1 MSLLEVKNL
10 SISYGS
16 EAPVVKNVSFSLES
30 GKILSIVGES
40 GSGKT
45 TVIRG
50 ILGLLSGNG
59 RITDGEIIF
68 DGQDLCRLKKK
79 PMQMLRGRDIA
90 MIFQDAGLAMDPIFT
105 IGKQFKEYIRTHQDL
120 SDAEAY
126 DLACEWLGRM
136 KLDNPGR
143 VMESYPFELSGG
155 MKQRAAIAMAMAQ
168 SPKLLLADEPTSAL
182 DVTVQ
187 AQVVSELQKLTEN
200 FDTSIILVTHN
211 MGVASY
217 LSDEIAVMKTG

>member
-16 EAPVVKNVSFSLES
+16 EAPVVKNVSFSLEP

-59 RITDGEIIF
+59 RITDGKIFF

-79 PMQMLRGRDIA
+79 TMQMLRGRDIA
-90 MIFQDAGLAMDPIFT
+90 MIFQDAGLAMDPIFP

-136 KLDNPGR
+136 KLDNPVR

-155 MKQRAAIAMAMAQ
+155 IDRK
-168 SPKLLLADEPTSAL
+168 S
-182 DVTVQ
+182 
-187 AQVVSELQKLTEN
+187 VV
-200 FDTSIILVTHN
+200 
-211 MGVASY
+211 
-217 LSDEIAVMKTG
+217 